1 MDSYALHAI
10 ADWEVQRANPSSTM
24 DAFASIALAITPA
37 NQGQAGL
44 SLDYLSGRLEDWN
57 IKADSY

>member
-10 ADWEVQRANPSSTM
+10 ADWEVQKGNSSSTM
-24 DAFASIALAITPA
+24 DAFASIALAITTA

-44 SLDYLSGRLEDWN
+44 SSDYLSGRL
-57 IKADSY
+57 KDSNSKN